1 MSNVNNAA
9 SVGDPTL
16 NVPPVV
22 AQAAPV
28 EPPVADIENAANFR
42 LVIEEDAVSGSY
54 IYKTLDRRTGE
65 VIQQFPREDV
75 LKLKDAQD
83 YNAGSLVNA
92 RV

>member
-9 SVGDPTL
+9 SVGDPAS
-16 NVPPVV
+16 NVQPVV
-22 AQAAPV
+22 PQVAHV
-28 EPPVADIENAANFR
+28 EPPAADIENAADFR
-42 LVIEEDAVSGSY
+42 LVIEEDQASGSY

-75 LKLKDAQD
+75 LKFKDAQD

>member
-1 MSNVNNAA
+1 MSV
-9 SVGDPTL
+9 VPVTTPT
-16 NVPPVV
+16 
-22 AQAAPV
+22 APV
-28 EPPVADIENAANFR
+28 EPPAADIENAADFR
-42 LVIEEDAVSGSY
+42 LVIEEDQASGSY

-75 LKLKDAQD
+75 LKFKDAEH